1 MEDDRIYNEV
11 QTAAE
16 LAEAIAGTAVQTAA
30 EQEDTVRD
38 GMAGTEQLSE
48 ETTGEEQRPGRAA
61 KLRESILNT
70 ASDLREKLD
79 DAGARLRGK
88 TSEEQSAAK
97 RESGEDGIGVI
108 RIADDVV
115 AMIASYAAREID
127 GVTDMAGTAPGEW
140 LGRVGY
146 KNPLRGV
153 KVEVEDGRV
162 RTDISIV
169 MGYGYNI
176 PATSS
181 KVQSR
186 VKQAI
191 ENMTGLTVTDV
202 NVRIAGITVPGGSTE
217 PSEK

>member
-1 MEDDRIYNEV
+1 M
-11 QTAAE
+11 
-16 LAEAIAGTAVQTAA
+16 
-30 EQEDTVRD
+30 
-38 GMAGTEQLSE
+38 
-48 ETTGEEQRPGRAA
+48 
-61 KLRESILNT
+61 
-70 ASDLREKLD
+70 
-79 DAGARLRGK
+79 
-88 TSEEQSAAK
+88 
-97 RESGEDGIGVI
+97 I

-146 KNPLRGV
+146 RNPLRGV
-153 KVEVEDGRV
+153 KVEVEDGCV
-162 RTDISIV
+162 RADLSIV